1 MKIYIYEERSKVME
15 ETETRIQDN
24 HLITAGGLQISFERT
39 LKIPDDGKVYPLPPS
54 LGAFPLYKI
63 SDFVETVPEEWRGKR
78 GYFIPMYQSEAMWL
92 NFSGSMNALI
102 VNTGMINA
110 ITGKG
115 ISNTLDGEEQ
125 NYIVAPSQPWL
136 DGFNAEDG
144 YLRQFI
150 VKPFGYNYTVK
161 EQLSTTN
168 QFDGVNFVIYSAK
181 PGLISE
187 DDEEINYSKFSDCL
201 IMDNNVEGTRLK
213 QNIYPDQ
220 YGIDTWDLDSRI
232 EINIYFA
239 NSELFETITGK
250 IPPSIP
256 ISEEEYHEHGYPWF
270 DGYNE

>member
-1 MKIYIYEERSKVME
+1 ME
-15 ETETRIQDN
+15 KTETRIQEN
-24 HLITAGGLQISFERT
+24 HLITDGGLQISLERT

-63 SDFVETVPEEWRGKR
+63 SDFVDTVPEEWRGKK

-102 VNTGMINA
+102 VNTSMINA

-115 ISNTLDGEEQ
+115 ISKTLDGEEQ

-150 VKPFGYNYTVK
+150 VQPIDYNSTGK
-161 EQLSTTN
+161 EQLSTAN
-168 QFDGVNFVIYSAK
+168 QFAGVNFVIYSAK

-187 DDEEINYSKFSDCL
+187 DDEEMNYSKFSDCL
-201 IMDNNVEGTRLK
+201 IMDNNVEEARLK
-213 QNIYPDQ
+213 QEIYPDQ
-220 YGIDTWDLDSRI
+220 YGIDTWDLDSQI

-239 NSELFETITGK
+239 NSELFEKITGET
-250 IPPSIP
+250 PPLSP

-270 DGYNE
+270 DRYNE